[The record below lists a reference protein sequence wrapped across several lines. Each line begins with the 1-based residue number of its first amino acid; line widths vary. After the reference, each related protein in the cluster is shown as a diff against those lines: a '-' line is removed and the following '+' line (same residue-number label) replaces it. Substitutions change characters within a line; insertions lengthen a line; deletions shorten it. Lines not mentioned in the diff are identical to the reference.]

1 MTCIL
6 VTSPPQPCRGNWTFV
21 QIVQLS
27 ISDLH
32 QGKKTAGYKCICPVF
47 VIDIK
52 PLFGGQFLLQLLV
65 VGWEKVNDTI
75 ELIFI
80 LYTNIDNIKLY
91 VTKYFIRFKSTVVK
105 LLLRYPP
112 KESLQ
117 IYLKLGETS
126 QTFKEKNAKIY
137 K

>member
-32 QGKKTAGYKCICPVF
+32 QGKQTAGYKCICPVF

-52 PLFGGQFLLQLLV
+52 PLFGGQFFLQLFV
-65 VGWEKVNDTI
+65 VGWEKVNDTF
-75 ELIFI
+75 EMIFI

-91 VTKYFIRFKSTVVK
+91 VTKYFRFKSTFVK
-105 LLLRYPP
+105 LLLSDPP

-117 IYLKLGETS
+117 IYLKLGKTS
-126 QTFKEKNAKIY
+126 QTFKGKNAKIY